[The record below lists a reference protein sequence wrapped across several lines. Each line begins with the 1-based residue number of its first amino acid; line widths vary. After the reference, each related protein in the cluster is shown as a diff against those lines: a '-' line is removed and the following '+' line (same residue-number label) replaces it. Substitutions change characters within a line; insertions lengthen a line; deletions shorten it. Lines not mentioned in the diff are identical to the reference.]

1 MVIHFR
7 HLACR
12 FRPADGT
19 ARRRDGNAGQG
30 RRCFQNE
37 TSLRILAALRE
48 RNLGTEGPHALDS
61 EASHRPAQAVVMSI
75 TVPKALQV
83 SQQPAATAV

>member
-1 MVIHFR
+1 MIPDR
-7 HLACR
+7 EGAT
-12 FRPADGT
+12 PTPGDPS
-19 ARRRDGNAGQG
+19 RREAG

-48 RNLGTEGPHALDS
+48 RNLGTEGPDALDS